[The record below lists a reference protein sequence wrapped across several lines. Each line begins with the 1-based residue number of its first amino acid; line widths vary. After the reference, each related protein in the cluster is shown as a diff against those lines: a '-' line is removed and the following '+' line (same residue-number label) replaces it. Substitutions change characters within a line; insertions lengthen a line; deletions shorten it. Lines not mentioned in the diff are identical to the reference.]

1 MKFIFFLLT
10 LLTCWPLTAQYASA
24 LRVEPAQV
32 SKQIVVDNL
41 DEDFEDI
48 TSVVVT
54 NNSGRTLQLM
64 RETVSRPRPRAW
76 SYRAL
81 DRVSRAAPYVLTET
95 EQQNGRHI
103 SLGPGQSAT
112 FYVIMRPDGVTGS
125 GTTELRFTDL
135 TLPGTV
141 LGTASITTTVTQQ
154 AAATPPAP
162 PTATESR
169 PTPTSV
175 RLYPNP
181 AVDKFFV
188 ESPRGVRI
196 GRVEVTNTLGRQI
209 RSFTGEAGTDGY
221 DIESLPD
228 GLYLISIFDDGGKK
242 LKTLRLL
249 HRQFGA

>member
-1 MKFIFFLLT
+1 MKTFLA
-10 LLTCWPLTAQYASA
+10 LLFPLLPCCPLAAQQGSP
-24 LRVEPAQV
+24 LRVEPAEI

-41 DEDFEDI
+41 DEGFEDV

-54 NNSGRTLQLM
+54 NNSGRTIQLM

-76 SYRAL
+76 TYRAL
-81 DRVSRAAPYVLTET
+81 DRVSRATPYVVSEA
-95 EQQNGRHI
+95 EQHNGRHI

-112 FYVIMRPDGVTGS
+112 FYVVMRPDGVTGS
-125 GTTELRFTDL
+125 GSTEIRFTDL

-141 LGTASITTTVTQQ
+141 LATASITTTVTQQ
-154 AAATPPAP
+154 AQTP
-162 PTATESR
+162 PTAIETR
-169 PTPTSV
+169 PTPTTV

-188 ESPRGVRI
+188 EAPRGVRI

-209 RSFTGEAGTDGY
+209 RSFTGEAGSEGY
-221 DIESLPD
+221 DIEHLPD